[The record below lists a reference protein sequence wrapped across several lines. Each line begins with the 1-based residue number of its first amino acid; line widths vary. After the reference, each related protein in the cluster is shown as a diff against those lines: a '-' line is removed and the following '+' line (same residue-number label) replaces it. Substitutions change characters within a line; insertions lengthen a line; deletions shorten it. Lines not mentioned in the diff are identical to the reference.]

1 MRSHCLVPVLSLALL
16 VSWGSLYYA
25 FGVLG
30 HAMQQDLHCSA
41 GTLTGAFS
49 AALLVWG
56 LATYPVGV
64 AMDRWG
70 ARSVM
75 TLGAGLAAAGLM
87 GLSAAGSVGMAYAMW
102 SLLGLAMAMSLYE
115 PAFALVVQSYASGHK
130 RRIGWLTIVG
140 GLASTVFWP
149 LSYYLGQRFGW
160 RDTLLLYAAM
170 HLLVCVLLQ
179 FSRHWASRPEPAMP
193 ASQRSV
199 AQDAPARH
207 KVLGYLSVC
216 FAICGFITAAMAVQA
231 IPMLESRGFAPAT
244 ALTLAACIG
253 PMQVASR
260 TADLVFGRRASV
272 RRVGMFTLGLLSLS
286 LAALWL
292 AQWLPALSL
301 LFVAAYGLALGLL
314 TVVRAAV
321 PLELA
326 GTESYAANSG
336 ILGAPSLLARAAG
349 PVGAALLAKVS
360 GNPGTV
366 VMLLLLG
373 SVCGMALFWRA
384 WRLGEEAR

>member
-1 MRSHCLVPVLSLALL
+1 MRFQCLVPVLSLALL

-49 AALLVWG
+49 VALLVWG

-75 TLGAGLAAAGLM
+75 MLGAGLAAAGLV
-87 GLSAAGSVGMAYAMW
+87 GLSGANSVGMAYAMW
-102 SLLGLAMAMSLYE
+102 ALLGLAMAMSLYE
-115 PAFALVVQSYASGHK
+115 PAFALVVQSYESGHK

-149 LSYYLGQRFGW
+149 LSYYLGQRIGW
-160 RDTLLLYAAM
+160 RNTLLLYAAM
-170 HLLVCVLLQ
+170 HLLLCVLLQ
-179 FSRHWASRPEPAMP
+179 FSRLPAGQRAP
-193 ASQRSV
+193 APPVPQRS
-199 AQDAPARH
+199 ARPARH
-207 KVLGYLSVC
+207 SVLGYLSLC

-244 ALTLAACIG
+244 ALSLAACIG

-260 TADLVFGRRASV
+260 TADLVFGRQASV
-272 RRVGMFTLGLLSLS
+272 QRVGMFTLGLMSLS

-292 AQWLPALSL
+292 AEWLPALSL

-349 PVGAALLAKVS
+349 PVGAALLVKAS
-360 GNPGTV
+360 GSPGTV
-366 VMLLLLG
+366 LMVLLLG
-373 SVCGMALFWRA
+373 SLCGMLLFWRA
-384 WRLGEEAR
+384 WHFGQEAR

>member
-1 MRSHCLVPVLSLALL
+1 MLSPCLVPVLSFALL
-16 VSWGSLYYA
+16 VAWGSLYYA

-49 AALLVWG
+49 VALLVWG

-64 AMDRWG
+64 AMDRLG

-75 TLGAGLAAAGLM
+75 MLGAVLGAVGLM
-87 GLSAAGSVGMAYAMW
+87 GLSAASSVGMVYAMW

-115 PAFALVVQSYASGHK
+115 AAFALVVQSFASGHR
-130 RRIGWLTIVG
+130 RRIGWLTVVG

-149 LSYYLGQRFGW
+149 LSYYLGQRIGW
-160 RDTLLLYAAM
+160 RATLLLYAAL
-170 HLLVCVLLQ
+170 HLLVCVLLLLSQ
-179 FSRHWASRPEPAMP
+179 QPSAQPQAATPDPLHRAAPPAP
-193 ASQRSV
+193 VR
-199 AQDAPARH
+199 DAM
-207 KVLGYLSVC
+207 LGYLSVC
-216 FAICGFITAAMAVQA
+216 FAMCGFITAAMAVQA

-244 ALTLAACIG
+244 ALGLAACIG
-253 PMQVASR
+253 PMQVVSR
-260 TADLVFGRRASV
+260 TADLVFGHHASV
-272 RRVGMFTLGLLSLS
+272 RRIGMFTLGLMSLS

-292 AQWLPALSL
+292 AQWLPILSL
-301 LFVAAYGLALGLL
+301 LFVVAYGLALGLL

-326 GTESYAANSG
+326 GTERYAANSG
-336 ILGAPSLLARAAG
+336 MLGAPSLLARAAG
-349 PVGAALLAKVS
+349 PVGAALLAKAP

-366 VMLLLLG
+366 LLVLLLG
-373 SVCGMALFWRA
+373 SLCGMLLFWRA
-384 WRLGEEAR
+384 WRFGQEAW